1 MCLPPLLIFNLVL
14 AIFNPLFLILPRQY
28 AGHILRPS
36 HITRSTFTTQLTSTI
51 RSTHTG
57 GPPKRYTYLSSDIDT
72 PPRSP
77 PTLHSSHTLRSPL
90 NMSVSDKRLKDTSPQ
105 ELVRDLSLSAIGTAA
120 RLRELCVLRVEEA
133 SKGTTGEATE
143 GSSDTPTDTPGLE
156 DFLTSLWTE
165 VLAIAQEDEAYHARL
180 LELLAELKAQSN
192 ESTPWRVWGSPAALH
207 ELSLFG
213 AQARDLLNAPKV
225 ILDGKPA
232 RITAADA
239 PLLASDHAAASA
251 PRTRAFTAARRR
263 WLLLHRFLAR
273 TWAAGLWPC
282 ADFAL
287 WTMRDGLEYPA
298 GHATYS
304 KTPRALCVEAAA
316 EWAVYAGAAMH
327 GCREVMGP
335 NGNAGWPGN
344 AGSPGRGGER
354 WKGVDG
360 YDAGRWRLW
369 KETCGAIAMEEG
381 AARPYRFT

>member
-1 MCLPPLLIFNLVL
+1 
-14 AIFNPLFLILPRQY
+14 
-28 AGHILRPS
+28 HILRS
-36 HITRSTFTTQLTSTI
+36 THITRSTPTT
-51 RSTHTG
+51 RSTRTG
-57 GPPKRYTYLSSDIDT
+57 GPPKRYTYLASDT
-72 PPRSP
+72 PPRSL

-90 NMSVSDKRLKDTSPQ
+90 NMSFSDTRLKDTSPQ

-133 SKGTTGEATE
+133 SKGTTEEVSKEAREEVSKGTTGEATE
-143 GSSDTPTDTPGLE
+143 GSSDTPTNTPGLE

-165 VLAIAQEDEAYHARL
+165 VLAMAQEDEAYHARL

-192 ESTPWRVWGSPAALH
+192 ESTPWRVWGSPAALN

-213 AQARDLLNAPKV
+213 AQVRDLLNAPKV

-239 PLLASDHAAASA
+239 PLLASDHADASA

-287 WTMRDGLEYPA
+287 WTMRDALEYPA

-327 GCREVMGP
+327 GCRE
-335 NGNAGWPGN
+335 
-344 AGSPGRGGER
+344 GGER

-381 AARPYRFT
+381 PACGVTAWRRHD

>member
-1 MCLPPLLIFNLVL
+1 
-14 AIFNPLFLILPRQY
+14 
-28 AGHILRPS
+28 
-36 HITRSTFTTQLTSTI
+36 
-51 RSTHTG
+51 
-57 GPPKRYTYLSSDIDT
+57 
-72 PPRSP
+72 
-77 PTLHSSHTLRSPL
+77 
-90 NMSVSDKRLKDTSPQ
+90 MSLSDKRLKDTSPQ
-105 ELVRDLSLSAIGTAA
+105 ELVRDLSLSVIGTAA
-120 RLRELCVLRVEEA
+120 RLRELCVLRVKEA
-133 SKGTTGEATE
+133 SKGITGAESKGTTGEATE
-143 GSSDTPTDTPGLE
+143 DTAGDSDTPTDTPGLE
-156 DFLTSLWTE
+156 NFLTSLWSE
-165 VLAIAQEDEAYHARL
+165 VLAMAQEDEAYHARL

-192 ESTPWRVWGSPAALH
+192 ESTPWRVWGSPAALN

-213 AQARDLLNAPKV
+213 TQARDLLNAPKV

-232 RITAADA
+232 RITPADA
-239 PLLASDHAAASA
+239 PLLACDHAAASA
-251 PRTRAFTAARRR
+251 PRTRAFTAARWR
-263 WLLLHRFLAR
+263 WLLLHRFLAC

-287 WTMRDGLEYPA
+287 WTMRDALEYPA
-298 GHATYS
+298 GHATYN

-369 KETCGAIAMEEG
+369 KETFGAIAMEEG
-381 AARPYRFT
+381 ERDGARKAAREAVAAMEMIEAGATEKVEAGSA